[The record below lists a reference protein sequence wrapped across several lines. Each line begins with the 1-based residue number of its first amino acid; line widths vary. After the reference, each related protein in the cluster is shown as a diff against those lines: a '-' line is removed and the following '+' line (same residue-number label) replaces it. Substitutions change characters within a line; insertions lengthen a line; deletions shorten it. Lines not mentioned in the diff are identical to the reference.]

1 MATFALQLAQFQA
14 DTEQRALLTI
24 KRIVLEMFKR
34 VMQRTPVDT
43 GNARANWDIGIN
55 AIPDGFEAT
64 VETGELGDISQRAF
78 AKGLTEFESFKIG
91 DTAYIVNNVEYI
103 GFLED
108 RRSDQAPNGMV
119 KITVREFQTIVD
131 ELAVGI

>member
-1 MATFALQLAQFQA
+1 MATFAIQLAQFQT

-64 VETGELGDISQRAF
+64 IETGELGAASQQALNRGLMEF
-78 AKGLTEFESFKIG
+78 ASFKLG
-91 DTAYIVNNVEYI
+91 DTAYIVNNVAYI
-103 GFLED
+103 GFLEEG
-108 RRSDQAPNGMV
+108 RSGQAPSGMV

-131 ELAVGI
+131 ELSVGI